1 MGVSPGCDHSSVS
14 LARLTWILVTAACA
28 IGAVLLFLAGY
39 QGYGVLA
46 IIIGI
51 AAAIN
56 IR

>member
-1 MGVSPGCDHSSVS
+1 MP
-14 LARLTWILVTAACA
+14 LARLTWILVTATCA
-28 IGAVLLFLAGY
+28 AGALLLFLAGY

-46 IIIGI
+46 IVIGL

>member
-1 MGVSPGCDHSSVS
+1 MT
-14 LARLTWILVTAACA
+14 LARLTWIFVTFLCA
-28 IGAVLLFLAGY
+28 VGALLLFLAGY

-46 IIIGI
+46 IIIGL

>member
-1 MGVSPGCDHSSVS
+1 MTVP
-14 LARLTWILVTAACA
+14 RLTWLLVTAVCA
-28 IGAVLLFLAGY
+28 IGALLLFLSGY

-46 IIIGI
+46 IIIGL

>member
-1 MGVSPGCDHSSVS
+1 MT
-14 LARLTWILVTAACA
+14 LARLTWILVTAVCA
-28 IGAVLLFLAGY
+28 IGSVLLFVAGY

-46 IIIGI
+46 IIIGL

>member
-1 MGVSPGCDHSSVS
+1 MP
-14 LARLTWILVTAACA
+14 LARLTWLLVTAMCA
-28 IGAVLLFLAGY
+28 VGAVLLFISGY

-46 IIIGI
+46 IIIGL

>member
-1 MGVSPGCDHSSVS
+1 MT
-14 LARLTWILVTAACA
+14 LTRLTWIVVTAACV
-28 IGAVLLFLAGY
+28 IGSVLLFVAGY

-46 IIIGI
+46 IIIGF

>member
-1 MGVSPGCDHSSVS
+1 MT

-28 IGAVLLFLAGY
+28 IGTVLLFLAGY

-46 IIIGI
+46 IIIGM

>member
-1 MGVSPGCDHSSVS
+1 MT

-28 IGAVLLFLAGY
+28 IGAVLLFVAGY
-39 QGYGVLA
+39 QGYGVLT
-46 IIIGI
+46 IIIGL